1 MKNFTII
8 IGIATMVFFSACT
21 SLEKMVDNGNYD
33 EAIVK
38 LARKLSGKKNKKAKD
53 LKMLE
58 EAFQKV
64 TAEDLAYAERLKTTG
79 RASNWDEIFN
89 IYQKI
94 DDRQDLIMP
103 FLPLVSKDGY
113 RAKFNFANVNSLKN
127 EAANNATAYH
137 YNEAIRLIALG
148 KKGDKR
154 AARQAYD
161 GLETLEQYTDQYKDS
176 RSLKEEA
183 QFLGTNRVLVKL
195 YNNTFGFMPR
205 EVEEEIMS
213 VNVKE
218 LNTFWTQYYTKSSL
232 GYDFDYVARLDV
244 DNIDISPEREYIN
257 RYIDEKEIKDG
268 WQYALDEK
276 GNVKKDSLG
285 NDIKVDKYVK
295 VVAQVIEINRQKSA
309 TASGRFGLF
318 DAETK
323 ELIETR
329 PFSVD
334 AHFSDF
340 ASSMTGDRRAISDRT
355 RGRIKNYPS
364 PFPSDLLMTMDVAYE
379 LKELM
384 KTEMRRFAI

>member
-38 LARKLSGKKNKKAKD
+38 LARKLSGKKNKNAKD

-64 TAEDLAYAERLKTTG
+64 TAEDLAYAEKMKTTG
-79 RASNWDEIFN
+79 RASNWDEVFN
-89 IYQKI
+89 TYQRI
-94 DDRQDLIMP
+94 EDRQDLIMP

-113 RAKFNFANVNSLKN
+113 RAKFNFANVNALKN

-137 YNEAIRLIALG
+137 YTEALRLIEEG
-148 KKGDKR
+148 RKGDKS
-154 AARQAYD
+154 AARKAYD
-161 GLETLEQYTDQYKDS
+161 GLETLERYTDFYKDS
-176 RSLKEEA
+176 RELKKEA
-183 QFLGTNRVLVKL
+183 LYLGTNRVLVKL

-205 EVEEEIMS
+205 EVEDEIMS

-218 LNTFWTQYYTKSSL
+218 LNTFWTQYYTKDNL
-232 GYDFDYVARLDV
+232 GFEFDYVARLDV
-244 DNIDISPEREYIN
+244 DHIEISPEREFIN
-257 RYIDEKEIKDG
+257 RYIDEKEVKDG
-268 WQYALDEK
+268 WEYVLDNN
-276 GNVKKDSLG
+276 GNVMKDSLG
-285 NDIKVDKYVK
+285 NDIKTDKYVK
-295 VVAQVIEINRQKSA
+295 VVAQVVEINRQKSA

-318 DAETK
+318 DADTK

-334 AHFSDF
+334 AHFSDY
-340 ASSMTGDRRAISDRT
+340 ASYMNGDRRAISDRT
-355 RGRIKNYPS
+355 RGRIKSYPS